1 MNIFEMATRNKFRF
15 PYKGLISVE
24 DLWDL
29 GQVQLDSIY
38 KNLNKEIKQI
48 QEESLLSAKNS
59 EDAEL
64 QAKIDIVKH
73 IFTVKQQEAIQRSI
87 DAENADKKRRIMEIL
102 AQKQDDSLM
111 GKSEDELRKMLK
123 ELDSLI

>member
-29 GQVQLDSIY
+29 SHVQLDSIY
-38 KNLNKEIKQI
+38 KNLNKEIKQT

-64 QAKIDIVKH
+64 QAKIDIVKY

-87 DAENADKKRRIMEIL
+87 DAENAYKKRRIMEIL

-123 ELDSLI
+123 ELES

>member
-15 PYKGLISVE
+15 SYKGLISVE

-73 IFTVKQQEAIQRSI
+73 IFTVKQKEAIQRSI

-123 ELDSLI
+123 ELES